1 MPAEAG
7 IQLAG
12 DTNNFNDLD
21 SRFRGHDGVFPI
33 TTQSPGGEG
42 KKESGRF
49 RVKNELIRKEKKC

>member
-33 TTQSPGGEG
+33 ATQSLEGEG
-42 KKESGRF
+42 K
-49 RVKNELIRKEKKC
+49 RVGLKFPKRPGSEVQ